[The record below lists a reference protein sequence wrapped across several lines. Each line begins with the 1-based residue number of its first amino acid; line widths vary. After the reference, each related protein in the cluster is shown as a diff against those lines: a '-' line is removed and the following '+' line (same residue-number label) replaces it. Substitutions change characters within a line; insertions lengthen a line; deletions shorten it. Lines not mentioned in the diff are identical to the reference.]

1 MTRYILG
8 RLVLLVPI
16 LLFISA
22 AVFFIFRIIPGDAVA
37 VQMGE
42 GADKEA
48 LEAVR
53 RQLGLDRSLMSQYV
67 AWLANVLQGDF
78 GNSLINK
85 QSVVS
90 LLAEKVP
97 ATLQLTALSVL
108 FSLLISVP

>member
-1 MTRYILG
+1 MTRYIMG

-48 LEAVR
+48 LAAVR
-53 RQLGLDRSLMSQYV
+53 HQLGLDRPLAVQYV
-67 AWLANVLQGDF
+67 AWLANVVQGDF
-78 GNSLINK
+78 GSSQINK

-90 LLAEKVP
+90 LLAEKLP
-97 ATLQLTALSVL
+97 ATLL
-108 FSLLISVP
+108 